1 MSSITDVAARAGVS
15 VATVSRAL
23 RGLPGV
29 APATR
34 EVVRGAAAELGYVPS
49 PSAAG
54 LPTGRSRTIG
64 VVVPWLGRWFF
75 TAVVEGVRIDDVGVG
90 YAATKHLLDLGHR
103 RIGVVG
109 GEPEDHL
116 GFPVAP
122 NRQLG
127 YERALFDAGVMVDPN
142 RAGSPPAYW

>member
-54 LPTGRSRTIG
+54 LPTAPAGRPPGGPGTSG
-64 VVVPWLGRWFF
+64 VVAPGLGGCFF
-75 TAVVEGVRIDDVGVG
+75 PGVG
-90 YAATKHLLDLGHR
+90 KGAQRVFVDRGSASLLYD
-103 RIGVVG
+103 
-109 GEPEDHL
+109 
-116 GFPVAP
+116 
-122 NRQLG
+122 
-127 YERALFDAGVMVDPN
+127 
-142 RAGSPPAYW
+142 